1 MLYPEHFPP
10 QTKVFKNLN
19 AGDRPCLLQ
28 LNPGLTCH
36 QHQFKLICHFFNGLF
51 FGFGFVGFFLN
62 YSLIEQEICC
72 KYETH
77 LEMVHLGWL
86 RREKKPVSKIC
97 SQGVR
102 EKQGKLGVFQYGV
115 ICEELNSTVNS
126 VLAMIFLFV
135 SSPTHLFIYGIY
147 ELEVDLEL
155 SKCMIVF

>member
-1 MLYPEHFPP
+1 M
-10 QTKVFKNLN
+10 
-19 AGDRPCLLQ
+19 
-28 LNPGLTCH
+28 
-36 QHQFKLICHFFNGLF
+36 
-51 FGFGFVGFFLN
+51 
-62 YSLIEQEICC
+62 
-72 KYETH
+72 
-77 LEMVHLGWL
+77 
-86 RREKKPVSKIC
+86 
-97 SQGVR
+97 R